1 MARNTKKDFS
11 VSLDGRKIPLL
22 TLDHKWY
29 KLFALRGMPG
39 QIKDKAEQ
47 LNALLMQQG
56 KCNTE
61 LKKLKV
67 VKKSLVDEIVPLM
80 AEAAEGN
87 REAEQR
93 MQKNKRMIDECNER
107 IEALGK
113 EIDGLPEQVS
123 EVNNQLMLM
132 TMEEC
137 YDMLQD
143 NDSSIDQITE
153 WINTVRVELKKK
165 VVKKQECELLNH
177 TLYSYMHDIFGAEV
191 IEIFDMQYVPERMK
205 TPDFKHGS
213 MAE

>member
-39 QIKDKAEQ
+39 QIKDKAAQ

-87 REAEQR
+87 PEAEQK

-113 EIDGLPEQVS
+113 EID
-123 EVNNQLMLM
+123 
-132 TMEEC
+132 
-137 YDMLQD
+137 
-143 NDSSIDQITE
+143 
-153 WINTVRVELKKK
+153 
-165 VVKKQECELLNH
+165 
-177 TLYSYMHDIFGAEV
+177 
-191 IEIFDMQYVPERMK
+191 
-205 TPDFKHGS
+205 
-213 MAE
+213 